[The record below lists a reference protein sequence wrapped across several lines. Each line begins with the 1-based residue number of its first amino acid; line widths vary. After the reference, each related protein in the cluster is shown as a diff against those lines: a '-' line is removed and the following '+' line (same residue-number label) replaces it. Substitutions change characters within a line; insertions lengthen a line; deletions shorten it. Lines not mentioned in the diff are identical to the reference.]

1 MKRKLYITAM
11 LSFLALL
18 LPFLAAA
25 QSETADVPL
34 GDVARA
40 LRKKKAQ
47 PVHTVIDND
56 NLPQVMDEVQRRKLS
71 DVSPLLSIEPGKN
84 FQVSSPDVTCSLSFS
99 AQVVP
104 LVNDSIVSK
113 ELPDSELLKL
123 DGPAAIT
130 GDTLQ
135 LSVYNGTGW
144 NVRELTVGLTIVRH
158 ENAKAAYYGS
168 VALGSAKLIP
178 AAATDDSAAAEKR
191 SDLTLLYHLKGK
203 AAPLTTTVF
212 REPLGITLRSDQ
224 EWHWSIVHATGTP
237 PR

>member
-25 QSETADVPL
+25 QSGTADVPL

-56 NLPQVMDEVQRRKLS
+56 NLPQVMDEVQKRKLS

-99 AQVVP
+99 AQAVP
-104 LVNDSIVSK
+104 LLNDSIVSK

-144 NVRELTVGLTIVRH
+144 NVREITVGLTVVRH

-178 AAATDDSAAAEKR
+178 AAATDDSAAEKR

-212 REPLGITLRSDQ
+212 REPLGITLRPDQ
-224 EWHWSIVHATGTP
+224 EWHWAIVHATGIP

>member
-1 MKRKLYITAM
+1 MKRKLHITAM

-25 QSETADVPL
+25 QSVPL

-113 ELPDSELLKL
+113 DLPDSELLKL

-144 NVRELTVGLTIVRH
+144 NVREITVGLTIVRH

-178 AAATDDSAAAEKR
+178 AAATEDSAAAEKR

-212 REPLGITLRSDQ
+212 REPLGITLRPDQ
-224 EWHWSIVHATGTP
+224 EWHWAIVHATGIP